1 MKPSTFLY
9 HRPSQLQEALALL
22 ETLGADAKVIAGG
35 QSLVPA
41 MNLRLS
47 SPSALVDLSAV
58 KALKTLSLDGPGR
71 LKVGAMVTH
80 ARMLHETSVTGT
92 WPLFSHVLPYVA
104 HEAVRNRGTIGGSI
118 SHADPAAEWPALC
131 LMLDASIRVESVKGS
146 REVPAESFTLG
157 VYETALEPGEIV
169 TEILFPKHSPSARFG
184 FHEISRRR
192 GDFAM
197 AGAMVRIELDA
208 HQRLEEL
215 RLVVF
220 AVEDR
225 PRRLDS
231 DLSMFI
237 GNCVDEANI
246 ENIALAAAAAVDPR
260 ADLHASSELR
270 VNLVYACVQQSLRSA
285 MQAFPSS
292 NP

>member
-1 MKPSTFLY
+1 M
-9 HRPSQLQEALALL
+9 L

-41 MNLRLS
+41 MNLRLA
-47 SPSALVDLSAV
+47 SPPALVDLSAV
-58 KALKTLSLDGPGR
+58 QALKSLSLDGSGNLR
-71 LKVGAMVTH
+71 AGAMVTH
-80 ARMLHETSVTGT
+80 ARMLHETSVTGA
-92 WPLFSHVLPYVA
+92 WSLLSLVLPYVA
-104 HEAVRNRGTIGGSI
+104 HEAIRNRGTIGGSL

-131 LMLDASIRVESVKGS
+131 LMLDASVRVESARGS
-146 REVPAESFTLG
+146 RTVPAQDFTLG

-169 TEILFPKHSPSARFG
+169 TEIVFPMHSHSARFG

-215 RLVVF
+215 RLVAF

-225 PRRLDS
+225 PRRLDG

-237 GNCVDEANI
+237 GNCVDEAAI
-246 ENIALAAAAAVDPR
+246 ENIALAAAATVDPR

-270 VNLVYACVQQSLRSA
+270 VNLIYACVQQALRSA
-285 MQAFPSS
+285 MQTLPSS
-292 NP
+292 HP